1 MSMGFVQFPVISG
14 YHMIIQWQVQLCE
27 PVPADSA
34 GMSLPPW
41 TFTDVHIAKSMSK
54 IGLN

>member
-41 TFTDVHIAKSMSK
+41 TFTDVYIAKSMSK